1 MSLDIDNSVLH
12 PDNVPVSALSLGMR
26 TQLLQPDRVL
36 EIVFQSLKEL
46 IDYELAVVLS
56 IEQGNMLK
64 VRKAFGPLAVP
75 SLEHFSINL
84 DQRADIAVILESK
97 QPKLFD
103 QSEVH
108 LDTYYGIIDLPSGHS
123 CLVSPLYA

>member
-1 MSLDIDNSVLH
+1 MSLDTDNSLLN
-12 PDNVPVSALSLGMR
+12 PDSFPFALLPLSMR

-46 IDYELAVVLS
+46 VDYELAVVLS

-84 DQRADIAVILESK
+84 DQRADIAVILQSK
-97 QPKLFD
+97 QPKLFH
-103 QSEVH
+103 QSEAH
-108 LDTYYGIIDLPSGHS
+108 IDTYYGIID
-123 CLVSPLYA
+123 CLS